1 MRSGSK
7 EKILPEK
14 IMVVEDEQLMRMI
27 IRQILKQLGFIH
39 VKEVFNGDQAVTEL
53 RRERYDLV
61 VTDLNMPGLSGIE
74 LLKII
79 RNDSALYKI
88 PVLVI
93 TADGGQDKIQEA
105 VQAGAQGYIVK
116 PFTAEAFEKKLA
128 QIFPHLSRS

>member
-1 MRSGSK
+1 MQADVAK
-7 EKILPEK
+7 K

-79 RNDSALYKI
+79 RNDSALYNL

-128 QIFPHLSRS
+128 QIFPHLSQS

>member
-1 MRSGSK
+1 MQADVAK
-7 EKILPEK
+7 K

-39 VKEVFNGDQAVTEL
+39 VKAVFNGDQAVTEL

-79 RNDSALYKI
+79 RNDSALYNL

-128 QIFPHLSRS
+128 QIFPHLSQS